1 MGIEQLIMSGDSN
14 QAWGESRRFPIF
26 PELASC
32 LAEITAVLN
41 PFAYNHIGIRMISKI
56 ETGITNIDSGP
67 PPGEAS
73 RIPNRVSTALGNNK
87 VYPIKPTTEI
97 NRGTS
102 FD

>member
-1 MGIEQLIMSGDSN
+1 MGIEQLILSGDLN
-14 QAWGESRRFPIF
+14 QAWGERRRSPFFPK
-26 PELASC
+26 PAPC

-41 PFAYNHIGIRMISKI
+41 PFVYNYIGIRMISKI

-73 RIPNRVSTALGNNK
+73 RIPNRVSMALGNNK
-87 VYPIKPTTEI
+87 VYPIKSTTEI